1 MMKSMRMQDII
12 LLLIIGL
19 FAGVVSGSM
28 GVGGGIIIVP
38 ALVFLF
44 GMSQQEAQ
52 GTSLGVLVFPVVLL
66 AAYNYYKEGFVNVK
80 FSFILILAFIAGGY
94 FGSLL
99 AIHLS
104 SATLRRIFG
113 GLVLLVGIKMILGK

>member
-1 MMKSMRMQDII
+1 MKTMRMQDII

-19 FAGVVSGSM
+19 FAGFVSGSM

-52 GTSLGVLVFPVVLL
+52 GTSLGVLVFPVVLV
-66 AAYNYYKEGFVNVK
+66 AAYNYYKEGYVNMK
-80 FSFILILAFIAGGY
+80 FSLFLMIAFVLGGY
-94 FGSLL
+94 FGSML
-99 AIHLS
+99 AVNLS
-104 SATLRRIFG
+104 SATLRKIFG